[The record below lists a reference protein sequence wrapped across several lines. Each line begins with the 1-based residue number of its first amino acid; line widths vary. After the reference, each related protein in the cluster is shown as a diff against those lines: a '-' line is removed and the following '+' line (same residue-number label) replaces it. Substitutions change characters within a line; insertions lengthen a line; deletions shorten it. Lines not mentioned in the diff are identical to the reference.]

1 MQETVGQILKKNRL
15 EKNYS
20 IKDVADATKITG
32 RHITAI
38 EENNFDIF
46 PGETYVLGFIRS
58 YSNFLGIDPDQM
70 IQIYRGNQMEE
81 LEPPLEELTGPTVT
95 IYDYLK
101 KYLYWPLIILAGIF
115 VIGGIILVIKSN
127 SNQPVHTEESAG
139 SEKDLARILTESLK
153 IPDIETEHIKLAS
166 GNATALISVK
176 NGIDFSI
183 QNNEVYLVLD
193 RLDYKTVQGNLSRAY
208 LFLYPGKKVIQLA
221 ENELTNIEEQGIKP
235 FKIRFMG
242 ATPNMIKIQIQYAG
256 TDYEEQESVTTIAN
270 PSNFIILLD
279 ALTTGENFVEF
290 YVDGSLRKRGL
301 LPASSELHYEAN
313 DSIQMKIGDAGAI
326 DIKIN
331 GKPQVFGVRG
341 QQINK
346 IIRKIKDPVE
356 QTKFQISI
364 KDS

>member
-1 MQETVGQILKKNRL
+1 MQETIGQILKKTRL

-20 IKDVADATKITG
+20 IKDISDATKITG
-32 RHITAI
+32 RHLTAL

-58 YSNFLGIDPDQM
+58 YANFLGLDPDEM
-70 IQIYRGNQMEE
+70 IQIFRGNQMEE
-81 LEPPLEELTGPTVT
+81 LEPPIVELTEPTVT

-101 KYLYWPLIILAGIF
+101 KYLYWPSIILAGV
-115 VIGGIILVIKSN
+115 VIISGIVIYVRHNTGTS
-127 SNQPVHTEESAG
+127 VGTENAAG
-139 SEKDLARILTESLK
+139 NEDLTRILTDSLK
-153 IPDIETEHIKLAS
+153 IPSIETEHITLQN
-166 GNATALISVK
+166 GNVTALISVQ

-193 RLDYKTVQGNLSRAY
+193 RLDYKTIQGNLSRAY
-208 LFLYPGKKVIQLA
+208 LFLYPGKKLVKLV
-221 ENELTNIEEQGIKP
+221 ENELTNIDESGIKP

-242 ATPNMIKIQIQYAG
+242 ATPNMIKVQIQYSG
-256 TDYEEQESVTTIAN
+256 TDYEEQQNVTTIAN
-270 PSNFIILLD
+270 PNNFIIVLD
-279 ALTTGENFVEF
+279 AVTTGENFVEF

-301 LPASSELHYEAN
+301 LSAGSELHYEAN

-341 QQINK
+341 QQVNK
-346 IIRKIKDPVE
+346 IIRKVKDPVE
-356 QTKFQISI
+356 QTKFTYSI